1 MRKQIYSHGEWEV
14 SSLGSNAS
22 MNSAGTAAA
31 SRHHDEQA
39 AIAAKD
45 VEYLHAADQQGL
57 EQDYME
63 EPEQWQVHIFSSLLL
78 ACKLSVLPML
88 FMEYWQ

>member
-1 MRKQIYSHGEWEV
+1 
-14 SSLGSNAS
+14 

-45 VEYLHAADQQGL
+45 VEYLHAADQQGF
-57 EQDYME
+57 EKNYME
-63 EPEQWQVHIFSSLLL
+63 EPLHWQVHVFPYITAVQASGFSID
-78 ACKLSVLPML
+78 SVHG
-88 FMEYWQ
+88 FDS